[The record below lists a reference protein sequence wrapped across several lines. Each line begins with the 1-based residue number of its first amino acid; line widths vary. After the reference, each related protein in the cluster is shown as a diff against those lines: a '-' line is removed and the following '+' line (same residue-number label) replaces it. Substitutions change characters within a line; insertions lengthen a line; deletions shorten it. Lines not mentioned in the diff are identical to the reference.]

1 MRKVMTC
8 TSSRAAL
15 LLFYA
20 MRIFCESFYLKKGF
34 AASEKGLKANKL
46 MGRRTVRRQTWF

>member
-46 MGRRTVRRQTWF
+46 MGRRTVRRQTWV